1 MEVLTTA
8 GTGVGGELLIL
19 DDPLSAEEARSDA
32 ERDRQNRIVTE
43 GLLTR
48 LDSQVSGRVVLVQ
61 QRLHMQDTTA
71 VLMATGDF
79 TSLSLSAEV
88 LEKPERVYFP
98 ISKREKIRAV
108 GDVLDPE
115 RLPKPVLQSLERSLG
130 PYAYAGQYLQKPA
143 PLKGGIIDVGW
154 WKWYD
159 YAQVDRIAASSDFV
173 VISVDPNLKVTEV
186 SCDAAVQAWA
196 CLGSTD
202 SYLIDRR
209 TEKVHFAGLVSTIE
223 VMATKWKTR
232 RLLIEA
238 TAVGPAVISQL
249 RDKGFIILSFTPTKD
264 KVARLSAASI
274 QIQAGTVYLPH
285 NAEGLRIQ
293 ELAAT
298 VPAAPWD
305 DMDSM
310 SQFLNWRHDHGDPC
324 GWLKAMAL
332 EEERHQRGERPD
344 DDSAYAGRRPP
355 SVKEIYD
362 DMRRD
367 RGEKVCIQPADD
379 GEPVVSVPA
388 ASKSTVVCPKCGS
401 HRVFL
406 AGAMAK
412 CKEATCHLIFKP
424 TRVGL
429 SK

>member
-19 DDPLSAEEARSDA
+19 DDPLSAEEARSDV
-32 ERDRQNRIVTE
+32 ERERQNRIVTE

-48 LDSQVSGRVVLVQ
+48 LDSQITGRVVLVQ
-61 QRLHMQDTTA
+61 QRLHTQDTTA
-71 VLMATGDF
+71 TLMATGDF

-98 ISKREKIRAV
+98 ISKREKIRPV
-108 GDVLDPE
+108 GDILDPE

-143 PLKGGIIDVGW
+143 PLKGGIISVDW
-154 WKWYD
+154 WKWYLPD
-159 YAQVDRIAASSDFV
+159 QVDRIAASSDFI
-173 VISVDPNLKVTEV
+173 VISVDPNLKVSEI

-196 CLGSTD
+196 CVGATD

-274 QIQAGTVYLPH
+274 QIQAGCVYLPK
-285 NAEGLRIQ
+285 NADGLRIQ
-293 ELAAT
+293 ELCAK
-298 VPAAPWD
+298 VPNAPWD
-305 DMDSM
+305 DADSL

-324 GWLKAMAL
+324 GWLKAMAQRA
-332 EEERHQRGERPD
+332 EREMAGGSSND
-344 DDSAYAGRRPP
+344 ANAYAGSPAP
-355 SVKEIYD
+355 TLKQQYD
-362 DMRRD
+362 DFRQQHGMAIC
-367 RGEKVCIQPADD
+367 KQP
-379 GEPVVSVPA
+379 PVTSEVIVSTPA
-388 ASKSTVVCPKCGS
+388 RPRPTCPACGS
-401 HRVFL
+401 TRLFVASL
-406 AGAMAK
+406 IK
-412 CKEATCHLIFKP
+412 CKSCGNIFTLPRP
-424 TRVGL
+424 TV
-429 SK
+429 S